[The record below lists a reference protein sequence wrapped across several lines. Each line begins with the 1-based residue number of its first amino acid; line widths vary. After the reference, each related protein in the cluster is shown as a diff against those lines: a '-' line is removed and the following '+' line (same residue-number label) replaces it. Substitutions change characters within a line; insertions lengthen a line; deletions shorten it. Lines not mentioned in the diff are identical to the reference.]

1 MGSSL
6 SNILK
11 IVSSDNSSVIL
22 AALLFLL
29 LLALFVFLLHFYS
42 CSSCSHS
49 AQEFSAA
56 QRRRRRRRTVTRTTI
71 ITPIP
76 LGGFYG
82 GVSAAARSDDKV
94 RDFGRKLRI
103 CGHGFHVEC
112 IDMWLSS
119 HSTCPLCRSPV
130 LPVSDQ
136 DNLKPAA
143 NGVEAEEVEV
153 RLQLFQAGGE
163 ENVSVDDL
171 KKGVD
176 DVVGEGEFWKWN
188 MNNILEFNQSSCIEG
203 KCSRSRAEDK
213 EFMGVD
219 RDALMQK

>member
-1 MGSSL
+1 MM
-6 SNILK
+6 
-11 IVSSDNSSVIL
+11 
-22 AALLFLL
+22 
-29 LLALFVFLLHFYS
+29 
-42 CSSCSHS
+42 
-49 AQEFSAA
+49 
-56 QRRRRRRRTVTRTTI
+56 TR
-71 ITPIP
+71 
-76 LGGFYG
+76 
-82 GVSAAARSDDKV
+82 KK
-94 RDFGRKLRI
+94 RKTEE
-103 CGHGFHVEC
+103 CC

-176 DVVGEGEFWKWN
+176 DVVGEGEV
-188 MNNILEFNQSSCIEG
+188 IIEVLDEEINVG
-203 KCSRSRAEDK
+203 GIRDQRHYFYINRRGCRSRSECSKGNVQEVELKIRSLWVLIE
-213 EFMGVD
+213 M
-219 RDALMQK
+219 L

>member
-1 MGSSL
+1 MFT
-6 SNILK
+6 
-11 IVSSDNSSVIL
+11 VIL

-29 LLALFVFLLHFYS
+29 LLALLVFLLHFYS
-42 CSSCSHS
+42 YSD
-49 AQEFSAA
+49 QEFSAA

-82 GVSAAARSDDKV
+82 GVSVDATSDDKGLDASV
-94 RDFGRKLRI
+94 ISSIPLFVYEDADEKEEKDEECVIRLGLWEVGDFGRKLRI

-136 DNLKPAA
+136 DNLKPTA

-171 KKGVD
+171 KTGVD
-176 DVVGEGEFWKWN
+176 GVVGEREV
-188 MNNILEFNQSSCIEG
+188 IIEVLDEEINVG
-203 KCSRSRAEDK
+203 
-213 EFMGVD
+213 GI
-219 RDALMQK
+219 RDQRHQHLVR